1 MSNSNQ
7 AGHSGAQDSCIAL
20 VRPGRRPAEVV
31 AVYRGQEFQIPLV
44 PAATPEDATSPAE
57 REVRR
62 RILAQRESLLSI
74 WATGF
79 ERELGFPRASAHA
92 VTPEAGKTWR
102 FALDNGAAV
111 SVPFDWIGRE
121 LKNNQ
126 SHPFPVQN
134 GRWWVWPDVPLAAE
148 VGDLL
153 AALSTGA
160 TEGPGLYCTLLA
172 PTGADGEREFTG
184 TAPMLGLILVRQEVL
199 GRTQL
204 ELALRYQ
211 ADQQAIGNPVL
222 LGQAAVKLG
231 FITHDQLSFA
241 LDFQSRLRGLG
252 EWDQRFAAFVLEL
265 GAVSPATLMYAVDR
279 QESGGKGLADI
290 LVEEGWVL
298 SLVVQEFEA
307 LHSPPGEQPAPLQEP
322 APEPVPEYLRYTL
335 SGAGI
340 KSLIG
345 VILQREDFMTPEQV
359 ALVLNEQLRL
369 RRAGSPVAFGQ
380 IALELGFINTA
391 QLQFALTLQSHL
403 DYPPGTPK
411 PLGVF
416 LLEHGVARPSQ
427 LLNAI
432 EQAERTGSPLDHL
445 LIERGVIT
453 SNLLNVFLA
462 MQKRDSEVQSA

>member
-1 MSNSNQ
+1 
-7 AGHSGAQDSCIAL
+7 
-20 VRPGRRPAEVV
+20 VV
-31 AVYRGQEFQIPLV
+31 AVYRGQEFQVPLV
-44 PAATPEDATSPAE
+44 PAAPPEDATNPLE

-62 RILAQRESLLSI
+62 RVLMQRESLLSI

-92 VTPEAGKTWR
+92 VTPEPGKTWR

-111 SVPFDWIGRE
+111 SVPFDWIGRD
-121 LKNNQ
+121 LKNNS

-134 GRWWVWPDVPLAAE
+134 GRWWVWGDLPLAVE

-160 TEGPGLYCTLLA
+160 TEGPGLYCTVLPPA
-172 PTGADGEREFTG
+172 GGEAEREFTG

-211 ADQQAIGNPVL
+211 ADQLSLGTPVL

-231 FITHDQLSFA
+231 FITHEQLTFA
-241 LDFQSRLRGLG
+241 LDFQARLRSLG

-265 GAVSPATLMYAVDR
+265 GAVSPATLLYAVDR
-279 QESGGKGLADI
+279 HEGTGKALTDV

-298 SLVVQEFEA
+298 SLVVQEFESLQQPPA
-307 LHSPPGEQPAPLQEP
+307 EEPPPSPEP
-322 APEPVPEYLRYTL
+322 AQESAADYLRYTL

-345 VILQREDFMTPEQV
+345 VILQREEYMTPEQV

-403 DYPPGTPK
+403 DYPTGTPK

-432 EQAERTGSPLDHL
+432 EHAERTGTPLDHL

-462 MQKRDSEVQSA
+462 MQKRDSEMQSA